1 MVFTTNQPLV
11 EGDTIK
17 VYYGGCDGTHAGP
30 IDSWTASIGLATL
43 RKDGFASLDSGMAV
57 AKVMTKRLKNAA
69 GPLHVNYDGS
79 QTQIGGYLEV
89 EVLDAD
95 VRVIKGYSKKDF
107 FRFDEVSD
115 GVYGVLYSGLKV
127 DVNETKPAP
136 SFLGKLWI
144 KVKSV
149 F

>member
-1 MVFTTNQPLV
+1 M
-11 EGDTIK
+11 
-17 VYYGGCDGTHAGP
+17 
-30 IDSWTASIGLATL
+30 
-43 RKDGFASLDSGMAV
+43 
-57 AKVMTKRLKNAA
+57 
-69 GPLHVNYDGS
+69 
-79 QTQIGGYLEV
+79 
-89 EVLDAD
+89 
-95 VRVIKGYSKKDF
+95 RVIPPKYYTGIIPEGYDKKDF

-144 KVKSV
+144 RVKSV